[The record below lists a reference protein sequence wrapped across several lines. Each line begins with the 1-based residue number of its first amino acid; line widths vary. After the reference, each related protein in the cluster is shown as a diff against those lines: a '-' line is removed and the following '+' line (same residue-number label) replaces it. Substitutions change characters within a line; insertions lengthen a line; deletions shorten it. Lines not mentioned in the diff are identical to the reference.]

1 MSTIRVLLTD
11 DHEIVL
17 DSLSVLLATM
27 PEVEV
32 VQTFL
37 DARRVISFL
46 ETDDAIDVVVTDQNM
61 PLLHGVDLTLQIRQR
76 FPRVKV
82 LMLTVSEDVESIRG
96 AFNAG
101 ISGYMMKKA
110 GRAELEK
117 AIKTIARGEKY
128 FSEAVLFGLMN
139 PGPTA
144 RLRDEVPAQPVPLTE
159 RELDVIRLI
168 AQELSTTEIAER
180 LFISPGTVETHRHNI
195 LRKLSV
201 KNAIGIIKYALKYGL
216 VERG

>member
-1 MSTIRVLLTD
+1 MSPIRVLLTD

-27 PEVEV
+27 PDVEV
-32 VQTFL
+32 VGTFL
-37 DARRVISFL
+37 DARRVVPFL
-46 ETDDAIDVVVTDQNM
+46 ETDPTLDVVLTDQNM
-61 PLLHGVDLTLQIRQR
+61 PLLNGIDLTLQIRQR
-76 FPRVKV
+76 FPKVKV
-82 LMLTVSEDVESIRG
+82 LMLTVSEDVDSIRA

-101 ISGYMMKKA
+101 ISGYVMKKA

-117 AIKTIARGEKY
+117 ALKTVARGEKY

-139 PGPTA
+139 PGPST
-144 RLRDEVPAQPVPLTE
+144 RLRDEVPPEPIPLTE

-195 LRKLSV
+195 LRKLGV